1 MSDSKSAV
9 AETENGLQTLRMIH
23 ETVRLATDK
32 RLELYDL
39 TEKVADLL
47 KRHDIKE
54 GMVLLSSL
62 HTTMALFVNE
72 WQSALLHDVKAMLDK
87 VVSPLETWRHNDP
100 QFSDCDRKNAHSHLQ
115 ASLLCHALQF
125 SVSKGKLVL
134 GQFQA
139 IIAAELDGPRNRD
152 LALQIIGR

>member
-1 MSDSKSAV
+1 MKASNAAV
-9 AETENGLQTLRMIH
+9 APEKGGGL
-23 ETVRLATDK
+23 ETVRVVTETLRLVTDK
-32 RLELYDL
+32 RCELYNL
-39 TEKVADLL
+39 TEKVAEVL

-62 HTTMALFVNE
+62 HTTLALFVNE
-72 WQSALLHDVKAMLDK
+72 WQTALLHA
-87 VVSPLETWRHNDP
+87 T
-100 QFSDCDRKNAHSHLQ
+100 
-115 ASLLCHALQF
+115 LLGHALSF

-152 LALQIIGR
+152 LAIQIIGR